1 MSVFHIDD
9 ARLEEARQVFTDQGV
24 SVADWARHHR
34 FSLPLVYAV
43 LKGRN
48 RASRGESHQIAV
60 ALGLKRI
67 SGQLSLLADIGPL
80 ATSNAHSGN
89 AKFEQKGAKQTEKS

>member
-1 MSVFHIDD
+1 MGAFQIDD
-9 ARLEEARQVFTDQGV
+9 ARLVEARQVFTDQGV
-24 SVADWARHHR
+24 SVADWARQHC

-48 RASRGESHQIAV
+48 RASRGESHKIAV

-67 SGQLSLLADIGPL
+67 STQLSLLADFGALPTKDSTL
-80 ATSNAHSGN
+80 GN
-89 AKFEQKGAKQTEKS
+89 ATFELKGAKQTEKS

>member
-1 MSVFHIDD
+1 MSVFQIDD
-9 ARLEEARQVFTDQGV
+9 AQLEEARQVFTDQGV
-24 SVADWARHHR
+24 SVADWARQHR

-48 RASRGESHQIAV
+48 RASRGESHKIAV

-67 SGQLSLLADIGPL
+67 CTQLSLLADIGPL
-80 ATSNAHSGN
+80 ATTNAHSGK
-89 AKFEQKGAKQTEKS
+89 AKHELKGVTQPEKS